1 MVNVVIFGFNVL
13 ATLMCLGTVGLLLR
27 GTYQNGEYGRRIKAE
42 KTRYVDMNAHAEET
56 SVVPPYTN
64 HVTGRGIA

>member
-42 KTRYVDMNAHAEET
+42 KTRYVDMNAHAE
-56 SVVPPYTN
+56 
-64 HVTGRGIA
+64 